1 MKKNII
7 STLLSL
13 SIITSLNVSAN
24 NTIGMSLGE
33 SETIGTSS
41 LSKVFGDVNQD
52 GTCNVLDTIALKSY
66 LIEDKENSL
75 YNYDINQNGSVD
87 KFDLYN
93 LNQIVIGEIKTLE
106 DIPMYYKITNDEIQ
120 EFLIEHRITEV
131 NEREYICMKVIDKEV
146 DLKNLGLS
154 SKEHRIDISDK
165 YYYDNKYDIIS
176 KDELQ
181 YLDINIENHYY
192 YYVIIDINDIS
203 TTKLARTYITIL
215 KKCPNLYSIG
225 IKHF

>member
-1 MKKNII
+1 MKEKVNKILLNEYIINSSDLLEITNSSEFLNMIKDVDINKEIIVKSKLIHKNNISLLESILFGIDNYLSFLKNI
-7 STLLSL
+7 
-13 SIITSLNVSAN
+13 LNVNQLEIRYIAML
-24 NTIGMSLGE
+24 TI
-33 SETIGTSS
+33 
-41 LSKVFGDVNQD
+41 FNDN
-52 GTCNVLDTIALKSY
+52 Y
-66 LIEDKENSL
+66 L
-75 YNYDINQNGSVD
+75 
-87 KFDLYN
+87 F
-93 LNQIVIGEIKTLE
+93 
-106 DIPMYYKITNDEIQ
+106 
-120 EFLIEHRITEV
+120 
-131 NEREYICMKVIDKEV
+131 
-146 DLKNLGLS
+146 
-154 SKEHRIDISDK
+154 SDK